1 MTAPRPSPA
10 SAFEL
15 DWLNERRVRAYPR
28 IVVALYVLLIAV
40 WLSPSEGLV
49 DRMGKPIG
57 TDFVAFWTAGAL
69 AAHGQASAVYDVP
82 ALHAAERKTVGAG
95 IDAFPFAYP
104 PSLLLILPVLAALP
118 YLLALPLWLIATFV
132 PFAAVVRRAAPHSAT
147 LWLTLALPAAYLN
160 VLHGQAGF
168 LVTALMGGALL
179 LLGRRPVLAGVLL
192 GLLTFKPHLGVL
204 VPIALIAGK
213 RWRAIAAAAVTTALV
228 MLASFAVFG
237 QETWAAFLAGAEAA
251 RVHLET
257 GELPWE
263 KMHTVFAGARLIG
276 IGVAGAYALQA
287 AVSLAVAV
295 MVALAWRRPADPALR
310 SALLVAGAVLAA
322 PYGFEYD
329 LVLLA
334 LPIAWLG
341 WHGVRHGF
349 RPGEKVVLLMAWLMP
364 FATPGIAAGL
374 GVPLGP
380 LVLAALF
387 WIVWRRIA
395 AEAAAQP
402 VAAGGQSE
410 RRGG

>member
-10 SAFEL
+10 DAFAL

-40 WLSPSEGLV
+40 WLAPSEGLV
-49 DRMGKPIG
+49 DRMNKPIG

-69 AAHGQASAVYDVP
+69 ASQGEAAAVYDVP
-82 ALHAAERKTVGAG
+82 ALHAAERKTVGAE

-104 PSLLLILPVLAALP
+104 PSLLLALPALAALP
-118 YLLALPLWLIATFV
+118 YLVALPLWLLLTYLPFV
-132 PFAAVVRRAAPHSAT
+132 ALVRRAAPHPAT
-147 LWLTLALPAAYLN
+147 LWLTLALPAGYLN

-168 LVTALMGGALL
+168 LVAALLGGALL
-179 LLGRRPVLAGVLL
+179 LLDRRPVLAGVLL
-192 GLLTFKPHLGVL
+192 GVLTFKPQLGFL
-204 VPIALIAGK
+204 VPVALVAAG
-213 RWRAIAAAAVTTALV
+213 RWRCVAAAAATALV
-228 MLASFAVFG
+228 LMLASYAVFG
-237 QETWAAFLAGAEAA
+237 PATWSAFLAGAQAA

-276 IGVAGAYALQA
+276 IGVAGAYALQTA
-287 AVSLAVAV
+287 ATLAVA
-295 MVALAWRRPADPALR
+295 ALVWRAWRRPAEPALR
-310 SALLVAGAVLAA
+310 NALLVAGAVLAA

-334 LPIAWLG
+334 LPIAWLA
-341 WHGVRHGF
+341 WHGVQHGF
-349 RPGEKVVLLMAWLMP
+349 RPGEKVALLMAWLMP

-380 LVLAALF
+380 LVLGAFF
-387 WIVWRRIA
+387 WMIWRRIA
-395 AEAAAQP
+395 ADRTAAPAHP
-402 VAAGGQSE
+402 G
-410 RRGG
+410 

>member
-1 MTAPRPSPA
+1 VAAAVVSTPRPSPA

-40 WLSPSEGLV
+40 WLAPSEGLV
-49 DRMGKPIG
+49 DRMNKPIG

-69 AAHGQASAVYDVP
+69 AAHGQAAQVYDVP
-82 ALHAAERKTVGAG
+82 ALHAAERKTVGAE

-104 PSLLLILPVLAALP
+104 PSLLLVLPALATLP
-118 YLLALPLWLIATFV
+118 YLVALPLWLLVTYLPFV
-132 PFAAVVRRAAPHSAT
+132 ALVRRAAPHPAT
-147 LWLTLALPAAYLN
+147 LWLTLALPAGYLN

-168 LVTALMGGALL
+168 LVAALMGGALL
-179 LLGRRPVLAGVLL
+179 LLERRPVLAGVLL
-192 GLLTFKPHLGVL
+192 GILTFKPQLGFL
-204 VPIALIAGK
+204 VPIALVADGQ
-213 RWRAIAAAAVTTALV
+213 WRAVAAAAVTAVVV
-228 MLASFAVFG
+228 MLASYVAFG
-237 QETWAAFLAGAEAA
+237 AETWSAFLAGAQAA

-276 IGVAGAYALQA
+276 VGVAGAYALQA
-287 AVSLAVAV
+287 AVTLAVAV
-295 MVALAWRRPADPALR
+295 LVWRAWRLPADPALK

-349 RPGEKVVLLMAWLMP
+349 RPGEKVALLMAWLMP

-380 LVLAALF
+380 IVLGAFF
-387 WIVWRRIA
+387 WMIWRRLSSDG
-395 AEAAAQP
+395 AAQP
-402 VAAGGQSE
+402 T
-410 RRGG
+410 

>member
-40 WLSPSEGLV
+40 WLAPSEGLV
-49 DRMGKPIG
+49 DRMNKPIG

-69 AAHGQASAVYDVP
+69 AAQGQAAAVYDVT
-82 ALHAAERKTVGAG
+82 ALQAAERKTVGAE

-104 PSLLLILPVLAALP
+104 PSLLLALPALAALP
-118 YLLALPLWLIATFV
+118 YLVALPLWLLVTYLPFV
-132 PFAAVVRRAAPHSAT
+132 ALVRRAAPHPAT
-147 LWLTLALPAAYLN
+147 LWLTLALPAGYLN

-168 LVTALMGGALL
+168 LVAALVGGALML
-179 LLGRRPVLAGVLL
+179 IDRRPALAGVLL
-192 GLLTFKPHLGVL
+192 GVLTFKPQLGFL
-204 VPIALIAGK
+204 VPIALVAAG
-213 RWRAIAAAAVTTALV
+213 RWRAVGAAVATAI
-228 MLASFAVFG
+228 LAMAASYAVFG
-237 QETWAAFLAGAEAA
+237 ADTWAAFLAGARAA
-251 RVHLET
+251 RIHLET

-276 IGVAGAYALQA
+276 VGVAGAYVLQA
-287 AVSLAVAV
+287 ATTLAVAV
-295 MVALAWRRPADPALR
+295 AIWRAWRRPAEPALR
-310 SALLVAGAVLAA
+310 NALLIAGAVLAA

-334 LPIAWLG
+334 LPIAWLA

-349 RPGEKVVLLMAWLMP
+349 RPGEKVALLMAWLMP

-380 LVLAALF
+380 VVLGAFF
-387 WIVWRRIA
+387 WIIWRRLRADA
-395 AEAAAQP
+395 ARTPSIEP
-402 VAAGGQSE
+402 G
-410 RRGG
+410 